1 MHEAPPPTPASPP
14 ASSAVPAEPL
24 SHGLKQR
31 HLTML
36 GLGGVI
42 GAGLFVGSGAG
53 IAVAGPAIVVS
64 YLIAGALAMLVMRML
79 GEMSAA
85 MPASGSFSV
94 HAERALGR
102 WAGFSVGWLYWFLLV
117 VVLAVE
123 ATAAAQIAH
132 GWVPGIEPWAWVLL
146 FMVVFTA
153 ANLTAVKNF
162 GEFEFWFAS
171 LKVGAIVVFLVLGV
185 LAVLG
190 LLPDTDPVGMA
201 NLTGQ
206 GGFLPNGWGGV
217 VSGVLTVV
225 FAFGGLEVV
234 TIAAAETDDPAR
246 AVGRAVRS
254 AVVRIL
260 FFYVGSMLVI
270 VTVLPWTAQQAGL
283 SPYVKVLDAIGV
295 PSAGQIM
302 NIVVFV
308 ALLSALNANL
318 YGSSRMVF
326 SLAERGEA
334 PRGLLKV
341 SGGGSREA
349 TGAGSRETTGAGSR
363 ETTGGGSRETTGGGS
378 RETTGGGSRVTT
390 GGVPRRAVL
399 ASVAFGFVSVLLNL
413 LWPDTVFLYM
423 LNSVGAVLLFVW
435 ALIAASQ
442 LRLRARLEQEAP
454 EALSLRMWCFPYL
467 TWVTLAGLAGVL
479 LLMLTDEAA
488 RPQVLWSAG
497 ATALVLL
504 VAVGR
509 QWRERR
515 GSAVADR

>member
-1 MHEAPPPTPASPP
+1 MHEAPPPTPAP
-14 ASSAVPAEPL
+14 APSSSAVPAEPL

-162 GEFEFWFAS
+162 GESEFWFAS
-171 LKVGAIVVFLVLGV
+171 LKVGAIVVFLVLGL

-190 LLPDTDPVGMA
+190 WLPDTDPVGMT

-318 YGSSRMVF
+318 YGSSRMIF

-341 SGGGSREA
+341 SGGGSRE
-349 TGAGSRETTGAGSR
+349 
-363 ETTGGGSRETTGGGS
+363 
-378 RETTGGGSRVTT
+378 TT

-467 TWVTLAGLAGVL
+467 TWVTLAGLFGVL

-515 GSAVADR
+515 GPAVADR

>member
-1 MHEAPPPTPASPP
+1 MHDAPPLTQQ
-14 ASSAVPAEPL
+14 EPL

-53 IAVAGPAIVVS
+53 IAVAGPGIVVS

-85 MPASGSFSV
+85 IPASGAFSV

-132 GWVPGIEPWAWVLL
+132 GWVPGMDQWAWVLT
-146 FMVVFTA
+146 FMVVFTVT
-153 ANLTAVKNF
+153 NLTAVKNF
-162 GEFEFWFAS
+162 GEFEFWFAA
-171 LKVGAIVVFLVLGV
+171 LKVAAIVIFLVLGV

-190 LLPDTDPVGMA
+190 LLPDTDPVGLT

-318 YGSSRMVF
+318 YGASRMVF
-326 SLAERGEA
+326 SLAERGEG

-341 SGGGSREA
+341 SGSVGG
-349 TGAGSRETTGAGSR
+349 
-363 ETTGGGSRETTGGGS
+363 
-378 RETTGGGSRVTT
+378 

-413 LWPDTVFLYM
+413 KWPDSVFLYL

-435 ALIAASQ
+435 GLIAASQ
-442 LRLRARLEQEAP
+442 LRLRRRLEREAP
-454 EALSLRMWCFPYL
+454 EALTLRMWCFPWL
-467 TWVTLAGLAGVL
+467 TWVTLAALVAVL
-479 LLMLTDEAA
+479 VLMLTDDVA

-497 ATALVLL
+497 ATGLVLL
-504 VAVGR
+504 VAGA
-509 QWRERR
+509 RELRDRR
-515 GSAVADR
+515 RA

>member
-1 MHEAPPPTPASPP
+1 MHDAPPTHSPIR
-14 ASSAVPAEPL
+14 SEPL
-24 SHGLKQR
+24 AHGLKQR

-53 IAVAGPAIVVS
+53 IAVAGPAVVVS

-102 WAGFSVGWLYWFLLV
+102 WAGFSVGWLYWFMLV

-132 GWVPGIEPWAWVLL
+132 AWVPAMDQWLWVLL
-146 FMVVFTA
+146 FMVVFTV

-162 GEFEFWFAS
+162 GEFEFWFAA
-171 LKVGAIVVFLVLGV
+171 LKVTAIVAFLVLGL

-190 LLPDTDPVGMA
+190 VLPDTDPVGLT

-206 GGFLPNGWGGV
+206 GGFLPNGWDGV

-283 SPYVKVLDAIGV
+283 SPYVKVLDSIGV

-318 YGSSRMVF
+318 YGASRMVF

-341 SGGGSREA
+341 SGGRNS
-349 TGAGSRETTGAGSR
+349 
-363 ETTGGGSRETTGGGS
+363 
-378 RETTGGGSRVTT
+378 
-390 GGVPRRAVL
+390 GVPRRAVL

-413 LWPDTVFLYM
+413 EWPDTVFLYM

-435 ALIAASQ
+435 GLIAASQ
-442 LRLRARLEQEAP
+442 LRLRRRLEREAP
-454 EALSLRMWCFPYL
+454 DALTLRMWCFPWL
-467 TWVTLAGLAGVL
+467 TWVTLAGLVGVL
-479 LLMLTDEAA
+479 LLMLTDDAA

-504 VAVGR
+504 VAGV
-509 QWRERR
+509 RELR
-515 GSAVADR
+515 AKP

>member
-1 MHEAPPPTPASPP
+1 MHDQLPSGP
-14 ASSAVPAEPL
+14 EPL
-24 SHGLKQR
+24 GGGLKQR

-53 IAVAGPAIVVS
+53 IAVAGPGIVVS
-64 YLIAGALAMLVMRML
+64 YLIAGTLAMCVMRML

-123 ATAAAQIAH
+123 ATGAAQIAN
-132 GWVPGIEPWAWVLL
+132 GWAPGVPQWAWVLV
-146 FMVVFTA
+146 FMLVFTG
-153 ANLTAVKNF
+153 ANLAAVKNF
-162 GEFEFWFAS
+162 GEFEFWFAA
-171 LKVGAIVVFLVLGV
+171 LKVFAIVAFLILGT
-185 LAVLG
+185 LAVFG
-190 LLPDTDPVGMA
+190 LLPAASDSFGDPVGFT

-206 GGFLPNGWGGV
+206 GGFLPHGWQGV
-217 VSGVLTVV
+217 ISGVLAVV

-234 TIAAAETDDPAR
+234 TIAAAESDDPVR
-246 AVGRAVRS
+246 AVSRAVRS
-254 AVVRIL
+254 AVFRIL

-270 VTVLPWTAQQAGL
+270 VTVLPWTAQKAGI
-283 SPYVKVLDAIGV
+283 SPYVTVLDAIGV

-326 SLAERGEA
+326 SLAERGEG
-334 PRGLLKV
+334 PRALLKV
-341 SGGGSREA
+341 SR
-349 TGAGSRETTGAGSR
+349 
-363 ETTGGGSRETTGGGS
+363 
-378 RETTGGGSRVTT
+378 
-390 GGVPRRAVL
+390 GGVPRRAVF

-413 LWPDTVFLYM
+413 EWPESVFLYM

-442 LRLRARLEQEAP
+442 LRLRRLVEREAP
-454 EALSLRMWCFPYL
+454 ERLVLRMWGFPWL
-467 TWVTLAGLAGVL
+467 TWVTLAAMAAVIG
-479 LLMLTDEAA
+479 LMLTDDTA
-488 RPQVLWSAG
+488 RPQLLWSTG
-497 ATALVLL
+497 ATALV
-504 VAVGR
+504 VAVAGV
-509 QWRERR
+509 RELRARR
-515 GSAVADR
+515 A

>member
-1 MHEAPPPTPASPP
+1 MHDDAPP
-14 ASSAVPAEPL
+14 EPL
-24 SHGLKQR
+24 AGGLKQR

-53 IAVAGPAIVVS
+53 IQVAGPGIVLS
-64 YLIAGALAMLVMRML
+64 YLIAGAIAMCVMRML

-102 WAGFSVGWLYWFLLV
+102 WAGFSAGWLYWFLLV

-123 ATAAAQIAH
+123 ATGAAQIAN
-132 GWVPGIEPWAWVLL
+132 GWVPGVPQWAWVLL
-146 FMVVFTA
+146 FMLVFTA

-162 GEFEFWFAS
+162 GEFEFWFAT
-171 LKVGAIVVFLVLGV
+171 LKVVAIVAFLVLGT
-185 LAVLG
+185 LAIFG
-190 LLPDTDPVGMA
+190 LLPDTDPVGLTH
-201 NLTGQ
+201 LTGD
-206 GGFLPNGWGGV
+206 GGFLPNGWQGV
-217 VSGVLTVV
+217 VSGVLAVV

-234 TIAAAETDDPAR
+234 TIAAAESEDPVRSVA
-246 AVGRAVRS
+246 RAVRS
-254 AVVRIL
+254 AVFRIL

-270 VTVLPWTAQQAGL
+270 VTVLPWTDQKAGI
-283 SPYVKVLDAIGV
+283 SPYVTVLDSIGI

-326 SLAERGEA
+326 SLAERAEA
-334 PRGLLKV
+334 PRALLRV
-341 SGGGSREA
+341 SG
-349 TGAGSRETTGAGSR
+349 
-363 ETTGGGSRETTGGGS
+363 
-378 RETTGGGSRVTT
+378 

-413 LWPDTVFLYM
+413 EWPDTVFLYM

-435 ALIAASQ
+435 ALIALSQ
-442 LRLRARLEQEAP
+442 LRLRRRIEREAP
-454 EALSLRMWCFPYL
+454 ERLVLRMWAFPWL
-467 TWVTLAGLAGVL
+467 TWAALAAMAAVFV
-479 LLMLTDEAA
+479 LMLTDDTA
-488 RPQVLWSAG
+488 RPQLLWSTG
-497 ATALVLL
+497 ATLVVLG
-504 VAVGR
+504 VAGV
-509 QWRERR
+509 RELRARR
-515 GSAVADR
+515 A

>member
-1 MHEAPPPTPASPP
+1 MRDAPPPA
-14 ASSAVPAEPL
+14 PAEPL

-53 IAVAGPAIVVS
+53 IAVAGPAIIVS

-123 ATAAAQIAH
+123 ATAAARIAN
-132 GWVPGIEPWAWVLL
+132 GWVPAVEPWAWVLL
-146 FMVVFTA
+146 FMVVFTT

-162 GEFEFWFAS
+162 GEFEFWFAA
-171 LKVGAIVVFLVLGV
+171 LKVCAIVAFLVLGT
-185 LAVLG
+185 LAVFG
-190 LLPDTDPVGMA
+190 VLPDTGPVGLT
-201 NLTGQ
+201 NLTGR
-206 GGFLPNGWGGV
+206 GGFLPNGWSGV

-225 FAFGGLEVV
+225 FAFGGLEVL

-283 SPYVKVLDAIGV
+283 SPYVKVLDSIGV

-302 NIVVFV
+302 SVVIFV

-318 YGSSRMVF
+318 YGSSRMIF

-341 SGGGSREA
+341 SG
-349 TGAGSRETTGAGSR
+349 
-363 ETTGGGSRETTGGGS
+363 
-378 RETTGGGSRVTT
+378 VTRNG

-413 LWPDTVFLYM
+413 EWPETVFLYL

-435 ALIAASQ
+435 ALIALSQ
-442 LRLRARLEQEAP
+442 LRLRPRIDREAAARGP
-454 EALSLRMWCFPYL
+454 ERGPVLRMWCFPYL
-467 TWVTLAGLAGVL
+467 TWVTLAALAAVL
-479 LLMLTDEAA
+479 VLMLADGSA
-488 RPQVLWSAG
+488 RGQVLWSAG

-504 VAVGR
+504 VAWV
-509 QWRERR
+509 REFAGRR
-515 GSAVADR
+515 GASAGR

>member
-1 MHEAPPPTPASPP
+1 MHDHLPSEP
-14 ASSAVPAEPL
+14 EPL
-24 SHGLKQR
+24 GGGLKQR

-53 IAVAGPAIVVS
+53 IAVAGPGIVVS
-64 YLIAGALAMLVMRML
+64 YLIAGTLAMCVMRML

-123 ATAAAQIAH
+123 ATGAAQIAN
-132 GWVPGIEPWAWVLL
+132 GWAPGVPQWAWVLV
-146 FMVVFTA
+146 FMLVFTG
-153 ANLTAVKNF
+153 ANLAAVKNF
-162 GEFEFWFAS
+162 GEFEFWFAA
-171 LKVGAIVVFLVLGV
+171 LKVFAIVAFLILGT
-185 LAVLG
+185 LAVFG
-190 LLPDTDPVGMA
+190 LLPAASDSFGDPVGFT

-206 GGFLPNGWGGV
+206 GGFLPHGWQGV
-217 VSGVLTVV
+217 ISGVLAVV

-234 TIAAAETDDPAR
+234 TIAAAESDDPVR
-246 AVGRAVRS
+246 AVSRAVRS
-254 AVVRIL
+254 AVFRIL
-260 FFYVGSMLVI
+260 FFYIGSMLVI
-270 VTVLPWTAQQAGL
+270 VTVLPWTAQKAGI
-283 SPYVKVLDAIGV
+283 SPYVTVLDSIGV

-334 PRGLLKV
+334 PRALLKV
-341 SGGGSREA
+341 SG
-349 TGAGSRETTGAGSR
+349 
-363 ETTGGGSRETTGGGS
+363 
-378 RETTGGGSRVTT
+378 

-413 LWPDTVFLYM
+413 EWPESVFLYM

-442 LRLRARLEQEAP
+442 TRLRRLVEREAP
-454 EALSLRMWCFPYL
+454 ERLVLRMWGFPWL
-467 TWVTLAGLAGVL
+467 TWVTLAAMAAVIG
-479 LLMLTDEAA
+479 LMLTDDAA
-488 RPQVLWSAG
+488 RPQLLWSTG
-497 ATALVLL
+497 ATVLV
-504 VAVGR
+504 VAVAGV
-509 QWRERR
+509 RELRARR
-515 GSAVADR
+515 A

>member
-1 MHEAPPPTPASPP
+1 MHEAPPTPVAPP
-14 ASSAVPAEPL
+14 APPAPPAEPL
-24 SHGLKQR
+24 AHGLKQR

-79 GEMSAA
+79 GEMSSA

-132 GWVPGIEPWAWVLL
+132 GWVPGVEPWAWVLL

-171 LKVGAIVVFLVLGV
+171 LKVGAIVVFLVLGL
-185 LAVLG
+185 LAVVG
-190 LLPDTDPVGMA
+190 WLPDTDPVGMT

-206 GGFLPNGWGGV
+206 GGFLPNGWSGV

-318 YGSSRMVF
+318 YGSSRMIF

-341 SGGGSREA
+341 SSP
-349 TGAGSRETTGAGSR
+349 GAGAG
-363 ETTGGGSRETTGGGS
+363 
-378 RETTGGGSRVTT
+378 

-413 LWPDTVFLYM
+413 LWPDTVFLYL

-442 LRLRARLEQEAP
+442 LRLRARLEREAP
-454 EALSLRMWCFPYL
+454 EALTLRMWWFPYL
-467 TWVTLAGLAGVL
+467 TWVTLAGLLGVL

-509 QWRERR
+509 QRRERR
-515 GSAVADR
+515 TGPSGSTDATLR

>member
-1 MHEAPPPTPASPP
+1 MHDAPPTHPP
-14 ASSAVPAEPL
+14 VPSEPL
-24 SHGLKQR
+24 AQGLKQR

-53 IAVAGPAIVVS
+53 IAVAGPAVVVS

-132 GWVPGIEPWAWVLL
+132 GWVPAVDQWLWVLL
-146 FMVVFTA
+146 FMVVFTV

-162 GEFEFWFAS
+162 GEFEFWFAA
-171 LKVGAIVVFLVLGV
+171 LKVGAIVVFLVLGL

-190 LLPDTDPVGMA
+190 VLPDTRPVGLT

-206 GGFLPNGWGGV
+206 GGFLPNGWDGV

-283 SPYVKVLDAIGV
+283 SPYVKVLDSIGV

-318 YGSSRMVF
+318 YGSSRMIF

-341 SGGGSREA
+341 SGGQG
-349 TGAGSRETTGAGSR
+349 
-363 ETTGGGSRETTGGGS
+363 
-378 RETTGGGSRVTT
+378 

-413 LWPDTVFLYM
+413 KWPDSVFLYM

-435 ALIAASQ
+435 GLIAASQ
-442 LRLRARLEQEAP
+442 LRLRRRLEREAP
-454 EALSLRMWCFPYL
+454 GALTLRMWCFPYL
-467 TWVTLAGLAGVL
+467 TWVTLAGLLAVL
-479 LLMLTDEAA
+479 LLMLTDDAA

-497 ATALVLL
+497 ATGLVLL
-504 VAVGR
+504 VAVV
-509 QWRERR
+509 RELR
-515 GSAVADR
+515 SKP

>member
-1 MHEAPPPTPASPP
+1 MHHAPPAKPSPAPSPP
-14 ASSAVPAEPL
+14 AGEPL
-24 SHGLKQR
+24 AGGLRQR

-102 WAGFSVGWLYWFLLV
+102 WAGFSAGWLYWFLLV

-132 GWVPGIEPWAWVLL
+132 GWVPGVEPWAWVLL

-162 GEFEFWFAS
+162 GEFEFWFAA
-171 LKVGAIVVFLVLGV
+171 LKVGAIVVFLALGL
-185 LAVLG
+185 LAVFG
-190 LLPDTDPVGMA
+190 LLPDTDPVGLTR
-201 NLTGQ
+201 LTGE

-283 SPYVKVLDAIGV
+283 SPFVTVLDAVGV

-341 SGGGSREA
+341 SGR
-349 TGAGSRETTGAGSR
+349 
-363 ETTGGGSRETTGGGS
+363 GGGR
-378 RETTGGGSRVTT
+378 
-390 GGVPRRAVL
+390 GGVPVRAVL

-442 LRLRARLEQEAP
+442 LRLRARLEREAP
-454 EALSLRMWCFPYL
+454 DALALRMWCFPYL
-467 TWVTLAGLAGVL
+467 TWLTLAGLLGVL
-479 LLMLTDEAA
+479 VLMLTDDAA

-497 ATALVLL
+497 ATAGVVL
-504 VAVGR
+504 VAVVR
-509 QWRERR
+509 DRR
-515 GSAVADR
+515 GRGRRGPGALTDR

>member
-1 MHEAPPPTPASPP
+1 MHDAPPTHSPVR
-14 ASSAVPAEPL
+14 SEPL
-24 SHGLKQR
+24 AHGLKQR

-53 IAVAGPAIVVS
+53 IAVAGPAVVVS
-64 YLIAGALAMLVMRML
+64 YLIAGALATLVMRML

-102 WAGFSVGWLYWFLLV
+102 WAGFGVGWLYWFMLV

-132 GWVPGIEPWAWVLL
+132 AWVPAVAPWLWVLL
-146 FMVVFTA
+146 FMLVFTA

-162 GEFEFWFAS
+162 GEFEFWFAT
-171 LKVGAIVVFLVLGV
+171 LKVAAIVAFLVLGV

-190 LLPDTDPVGMA
+190 LLPDTDPVGLT
-201 NLTGQ
+201 NLTGR
-206 GGFLPNGWGGV
+206 GGFLPNGWSGV

-254 AVVRIL
+254 AVVRVL

-270 VTVLPWTAQQAGL
+270 VTVLPWTAQRAGL
-283 SPYVKVLDAIGV
+283 SPYVKVLDSVGV
-295 PSAGQIM
+295 PSAGQVM

-318 YGSSRMVF
+318 YGASRMVF

-341 SGGGSREA
+341 SGGRGDGS
-349 TGAGSRETTGAGSR
+349 
-363 ETTGGGSRETTGGGS
+363 
-378 RETTGGGSRVTT
+378 
-390 GGVPRRAVL
+390 GVPRRAVL

-413 LWPDTVFLYM
+413 RWPDTVFLYM

-435 ALIAASQ
+435 GLIAASQ
-442 LRLRARLEQEAP
+442 LRLRRRLEREAP
-454 EALSLRMWCFPYL
+454 GGLALRMWCFPYL
-467 TWVTLAGLAGVL
+467 TWVTLAGLLAVL
-479 LLMLTDEAA
+479 LLMLTDDAA

-497 ATALVLL
+497 ATGAVLL
-504 VAVGR
+504 VAAV
-509 QWRERR
+509 RESRARR
-515 GSAVADR
+515 

>member
-1 MHEAPPPTPASPP
+1 MHDAPPTHSP
-14 ASSAVPAEPL
+14 VPSEPL
-24 SHGLKQR
+24 AHGLKQR

-53 IAVAGPAIVVS
+53 IAVAGPAVVVS
-64 YLIAGALAMLVMRML
+64 YLIAGTLAMLVMRML

-85 MPASGSFSV
+85 IPASGSFSV

-102 WAGFSVGWLYWFLLV
+102 WAGFSVGWLYWFMLV

-132 GWVPGIEPWAWVLL
+132 SWLPAVDQWLWVLL
-146 FMVVFTA
+146 FMVVFTV

-162 GEFEFWFAS
+162 GEFEFWFAA
-171 LKVGAIVVFLVLGV
+171 LKVAAIVVFLALGL

-190 LLPDTDPVGMA
+190 VLPDTDPVGLT

-206 GGFLPNGWGGV
+206 GGFLPNGWDGV

-283 SPYVKVLDAIGV
+283 SPYVKVLDSIGV

-318 YGSSRMVF
+318 YGSSRMIF

-341 SGGGSREA
+341 SGGQ
-349 TGAGSRETTGAGSR
+349 
-363 ETTGGGSRETTGGGS
+363 GGGS
-378 RETTGGGSRVTT
+378 
-390 GGVPRRAVL
+390 GVPRRAVL

-413 LWPDTVFLYM
+413 QWPDTVFLYM

-435 ALIAASQ
+435 GLIAASQ
-442 LRLRARLEQEAP
+442 LRLRRRLEREAP
-454 EALSLRMWCFPYL
+454 GALALRMWCFPYL
-467 TWVTLAGLAGVL
+467 TWVTLAGLLAVL
-479 LLMLTDEAA
+479 LLMLTDDVA

-497 ATALVLL
+497 ATGLVLL
-504 VAVGR
+504 VAAV
-509 QWRERR
+509 RELRAR
-515 GSAVADR
+515 P

>member
-1 MHEAPPPTPASPP
+1 MHEAPPPTSTPAPDPS
-14 ASSAVPAEPL
+14 SSAVPAEPP

-171 LKVGAIVVFLVLGV
+171 LKVGAIVVFLVLGL

-190 LLPDTDPVGMA
+190 WLPDTDPVGTA

-318 YGSSRMVF
+318 YGSSRMIF

-341 SGGGSREA
+341 SGGGSRE
-349 TGAGSRETTGAGSR
+349 
-363 ETTGGGSRETTGGGS
+363 TTGGGSRETTGGGS
-378 RETTGGGSRVTT
+378 RETT

-467 TWVTLAGLAGVL
+467 TWVTLAGLFGVL
-479 LLMLTDEAA
+479 VLMLTDEAA

-515 GSAVADR
+515 GPA

>member
-1 MHEAPPPTPASPP
+1 MHDQLPSEP
-14 ASSAVPAEPL
+14 EPL
-24 SHGLKQR
+24 GGGLKQR

-53 IAVAGPAIVVS
+53 IAVAGPGIVVS
-64 YLIAGALAMLVMRML
+64 YLIAGALAMCVMRML

-123 ATAAAQIAH
+123 ATGAAQIAN
-132 GWVPGIEPWAWVLL
+132 GWAPGVPQWAWVLV
-146 FMVVFTA
+146 FMLVFTG
-153 ANLTAVKNF
+153 ANLAAVKNF
-162 GEFEFWFAS
+162 GEFEFWFAA
-171 LKVGAIVVFLVLGV
+171 LKVFAIVAFLILGT
-185 LAVLG
+185 LAVFG
-190 LLPDTDPVGMA
+190 LLPDTDPVGFT

-206 GGFLPNGWGGV
+206 DGGFLPHGWQGV
-217 VSGVLTVV
+217 ISGVLAVV

-234 TIAAAETDDPAR
+234 TIAAAESDDPVR
-246 AVGRAVRS
+246 AVSRAVRS
-254 AVVRIL
+254 AVFRIL

-270 VTVLPWTAQQAGL
+270 VTVLPWTAQKAGI
-283 SPYVKVLDAIGV
+283 SPYVTVLDAIGV
-295 PSAGQIM
+295 PGAGQIM

-334 PRGLLKV
+334 PRALLKV
-341 SGGGSREA
+341 SG
-349 TGAGSRETTGAGSR
+349 
-363 ETTGGGSRETTGGGS
+363 
-378 RETTGGGSRVTT
+378 

-413 LWPDTVFLYM
+413 KWPDSVFLYM

-442 LRLRARLEQEAP
+442 LRLRRLVEREAP
-454 EALSLRMWCFPYL
+454 ERLVLRMWGFPWL
-467 TWVTLAGLAGVL
+467 TWVTLAAMAAVIG
-479 LLMLTDEAA
+479 LMLTDETA
-488 RPQVLWSAG
+488 RPQLLWSTG
-497 ATALVLL
+497 ATALV
-504 VAVGR
+504 VAVAGV
-509 QWRERR
+509 RELRARR
-515 GSAVADR
+515 S

>member
-1 MHEAPPPTPASPP
+1 MHEAPPPTSTPGPP
-14 ASSAVPAEPL
+14 PDPSSSAVPAEPL

-190 LLPDTDPVGMA
+190 WLPDTDPVGMT

-318 YGSSRMVF
+318 YGSSRMIF

-341 SGGGSREA
+341 SGGGARE
-349 TGAGSRETTGAGSR
+349 
-363 ETTGGGSRETTGGGS
+363 
-378 RETTGGGSRVTT
+378 TT

-435 ALIAASQ
+435 ALIATSQ

-467 TWVTLAGLAGVL
+467 TWVTLAGLSGVL

-515 GSAVADR
+515 GPAVADR

>member
-1 MHEAPPPTPASPP
+1 MHDAPPP
-14 ASSAVPAEPL
+14 VGKEPL
-24 SHGLKQR
+24 STGLKQR

-53 IAVAGPAIVVS
+53 ISVAGPGIVLS
-64 YLIAGALAMLVMRML
+64 YLIAGALAMLIMRML

-85 MPASGSFSV
+85 MPASGAFSV

-123 ATAAAQIAH
+123 ATGAAQIAH
-132 GWVPGIEPWAWVLL
+132 GWVPAVPQWGWVLV
-146 FMVVFTA
+146 FMLVFTA
-153 ANLTAVKNF
+153 ANLASVKNF
-162 GEFEFWFAS
+162 GEFEFWFAA
-171 LKVGAIVVFLVLGV
+171 LKVTAIVLFLALSL
-185 LAVLG
+185 LAVFG
-190 LLPDTDPVGMA
+190 VLPDTHPVGLA

-206 GGFLPNGWGGV
+206 GGFLPHGWGGV
-217 VSGVLTVV
+217 VSGVLAVV

-234 TIAAAETDDPAR
+234 TIAAAESDDPAR

-254 AVVRIL
+254 AVWRIL

-270 VTVLPWTAQQAGL
+270 VTVLPWSSMRPGT
-283 SPYVKVLDAIGV
+283 SPYVMVLDHIGV
-295 PSAGQIM
+295 PGAGQIM

-318 YGSSRMVF
+318 YGASRMVF

-341 SGGGSREA
+341 SGRGSPRSGEA
-349 TGAGSRETTGAGSR
+349 ESG
-363 ETTGGGSRETTGGGS
+363 
-378 RETTGGGSRVTT
+378 

-413 LWPDTVFLYM
+413 RWPDSVFLYM
-423 LNSVGAVLLFVW
+423 LNAVGAVLLFVW
-435 ALIAASQ
+435 GLIAVSQ
-442 LRLRARLEQEAP
+442 LRLRPRIEREAP
-454 EALSLRMWCFPYL
+454 EKLALRMWAFPYL
-467 TWVTLAGLAGVL
+467 TWLAMAGMAAVIV
-479 LLMLTDEAA
+479 LMLTDDAA
-488 RPQVLWSAG
+488 RPQLLWSAG
-497 ATALVLL
+497 ATAAVLV
-504 VAVGR
+504 VAGI
-509 QWRERR
+509 RELRDRR
-515 GSAVADR
+515 VRD

>member
-1 MHEAPPPTPASPP
+1 MHEAPPTAS
-14 ASSAVPAEPL
+14 ASAAVPAEPL
-24 SHGLKQR
+24 AHGLKQR

-53 IAVAGPAIVVS
+53 IAVAGPAIVLS

-132 GWVPGIEPWAWVLL
+132 GWVPGVEPWAWVLL

-171 LKVGAIVVFLVLGV
+171 LKVGAILVFLVLGL
-185 LAVLG
+185 LAVFG
-190 LLPDTDPVGMA
+190 LLPDTDPVGTA

-206 GGFLPNGWGGV
+206 GGFLPNGWSGV
-217 VSGVLTVV
+217 VAGVLTVV

-270 VTVLPWTAQQAGL
+270 VAVLPWTAQRAGL

-318 YGSSRMVF
+318 YGSSRMIF

-341 SGGGSREA
+341 SGAADGSRDR
-349 TGAGSRETTGAGSR
+349 TGRSRGE
-363 ETTGGGSRETTGGGS
+363 
-378 RETTGGGSRVTT
+378 
-390 GGVPRRAVL
+390 VPRRAVL

-435 ALIAASQ
+435 ALIALSQ
-442 LRLRARLEQEAP
+442 LRLRERLEREAP
-454 EALSLRMWCFPYL
+454 GALSLRMWCFPWL
-467 TWVTLAGLAGVL
+467 TWLTLAGLLGVL

-497 ATALVLL
+497 ATVLVLL
-504 VAVGR
+504 VAVVR
-509 QWRERR
+509 QRRERR
-515 GSAVADR
+515 ARGKTPATGR

>member
-1 MHEAPPPTPASPP
+1 MHDD
-14 ASSAVPAEPL
+14 PAEPL
-24 SHGLKQR
+24 AHGLKRR

-53 IAVAGPAIVVS
+53 IAVAGPGIVIS

-132 GWVPGIEPWAWVLL
+132 GWVPDVAQWTWVLI
-146 FMVVFTA
+146 FMVVFTG
-153 ANLTAVKNF
+153 ANLAAVKNF
-162 GEFEFWFAS
+162 GEFEFWFAA
-171 LKVGAIVVFLVLGV
+171 LKVGAIVLFLGLGV
-185 LAVLG
+185 LAVFG
-190 LLPDTDPVGMA
+190 VLPDTSPVGFT

-206 GGFLPNGWGGV
+206 GGFLPHGWEGV

-246 AVGRAVRS
+246 NVARAVRA
-254 AVVRIL
+254 AVWRIL

-270 VTVLPWTAQQAGL
+270 VTVLPWTAQKAGF
-283 SPYVKVLDAIGV
+283 SPYVAVLDAIGI

-318 YGSSRMVF
+318 YGSSRMIF

-334 PRGLLKV
+334 PKGLLKV
-341 SGGGSREA
+341 SGGEG
-349 TGAGSRETTGAGSR
+349 
-363 ETTGGGSRETTGGGS
+363 
-378 RETTGGGSRVTT
+378 

-413 LWPDTVFLYM
+413 KWPDSVFLYM
-423 LNSVGAVLLFVW
+423 LNAVGAVLLFVW
-435 ALIAASQ
+435 GLIVASQ
-442 LRLRARLEQEAP
+442 LRLRRRIERESP
-454 EALSLRMWCFPYL
+454 ELLVLKMWGFPWLS
-467 TWVTLAGLAGVL
+467 WVTLAGLVGVL
-479 LLMLTDEAA
+479 LLMLTDDAA
-488 RPQVLWSAG
+488 RPQLLWSAAATG
-497 ATALVLL
+497 AVLL
-504 VAVGR
+504 VAVV
-509 QWRERR
+509 REWCSKR
-515 GSAVADR
+515 A

>member
-1 MHEAPPPTPASPP
+1 MHDAPPPTQQ
-14 ASSAVPAEPL
+14 EPL

-53 IAVAGPAIVVS
+53 IAVAGPGIVVS

-85 MPASGSFSV
+85 IPASGAFSV

-132 GWVPGIEPWAWVLL
+132 GWAPGVDQWAWVLA
-146 FMVVFTA
+146 FMVVFTVT
-153 ANLTAVKNF
+153 NLTAVKNF
-162 GEFEFWFAS
+162 GEFEFWFAA
-171 LKVGAIVVFLVLGV
+171 LKVAAIVSFLVLGL
-185 LAVLG
+185 LAAFG
-190 LLPDTDPVGMA
+190 LLPDTDPVGLTD
-201 NLTGQ
+201 LTGQ

-270 VTVLPWTAQQAGL
+270 VTVLPWTAQRAGL

-318 YGSSRMVF
+318 YGASRMVF
-326 SLAERGEA
+326 SLAERGEG

-341 SGGGSREA
+341 SGS
-349 TGAGSRETTGAGSR
+349 
-363 ETTGGGSRETTGGGS
+363 GGG
-378 RETTGGGSRVTT
+378 

-413 LWPDTVFLYM
+413 KWPDSVFLYL

-442 LRLRARLEQEAP
+442 LRLRRRLEREAP
-454 EALSLRMWCFPYL
+454 EALTLRMWCFPWL
-467 TWVTLAGLAGVL
+467 TWVTLAALVAVL
-479 LLMLTDEAA
+479 VLMLTDDVA

-497 ATALVLL
+497 ATGLVLL
-504 VAVGR
+504 VAGA
-509 QWRERR
+509 RELRDRR
-515 GSAVADR
+515 RA

>member
-1 MHEAPPPTPASPP
+1 MHDALT
-14 ASSAVPAEPL
+14 AEPL

-42 GAGLFVGSGAG
+42 GAGLFLGSGAG
-53 IAVAGPAIVVS
+53 IAVAGPGIVVS
-64 YLIAGALAMLVMRML
+64 YLIAGVLAMLVMRML

-94 HAERALGR
+94 HAERAMGR

-123 ATAAAQIAH
+123 ATGAAGIAS
-132 GWVPGIEPWAWVLL
+132 GWVPGVPQWAWVLI

-153 ANLTAVKNF
+153 TNLAAVKNF
-162 GEFEFWFAS
+162 GEFEFWFAG
-171 LKVGAIVVFLVLGV
+171 LKVGAIVLFLG
-185 LAVLG
+185 LG
-190 LLPDTDPVGMA
+190 LLAIFGVLPDTEPIGMT

-217 VSGVLTVV
+217 VSGVLAVV

-234 TIAAAETDDPAR
+234 TIAAAESDNPAR
-246 AVGRAVRS
+246 AVSRAVRS
-254 AVVRIL
+254 AVWRIL

-270 VTVLPWTAQQAGL
+270 VTLLPWTAMNPGQ
-283 SPYVKVLDAIGV
+283 SPYVAVLDSIGV

-334 PRGLLKV
+334 PKGLLKI
-341 SGGGSREA
+341 SG
-349 TGAGSRETTGAGSR
+349 
-363 ETTGGGSRETTGGGS
+363 
-378 RETTGGGSRVTT
+378 

-413 LWPDTVFLYM
+413 KWPDSVFEYM
-423 LNSVGAVLLFVW
+423 LNAVGAVLLFVW
-435 ALIAASQ
+435 VLIAVSQ
-442 LRLRARLEQEAP
+442 LRLRRRIEREAP
-454 EALSLRMWCFPYL
+454 ETLTLRMWGFPWL
-467 TWVTLAGLAGVL
+467 TWAVLAAMAAVL
-479 LLMLTDEAA
+479 VLMLTDDVA

-497 ATALVLL
+497 AAAVVLL
-504 VAVGR
+504 VAWV
-509 QWRERR
+509 RELLARR
-515 GSAVADR
+515 G

>member
-1 MHEAPPPTPASPP
+1 MHDAPPPTQQ
-14 ASSAVPAEPL
+14 EPL

-53 IAVAGPAIVVS
+53 IAVAGPGIVVS

-85 MPASGSFSV
+85 IPASGAFSV

-132 GWVPGIEPWAWVLL
+132 GWVPGVDQWVWVLA
-146 FMVVFTA
+146 FMVVFTVT
-153 ANLTAVKNF
+153 NLTAVKNF
-162 GEFEFWFAS
+162 GEFEFWFAA
-171 LKVGAIVVFLVLGV
+171 LKVAAIVIFLVLGL
-185 LAVLG
+185 LAVFG
-190 LLPDTDPVGMA
+190 LLPDTDPVGLTH
-201 NLTGQ
+201 LTGQ

-217 VSGVLTVV
+217 VSGVLSVV

-270 VTVLPWTAQQAGL
+270 VMVLPWTAQQAGL

-318 YGSSRMVF
+318 YGASRMVF
-326 SLAERGEA
+326 SLAERGEG
-334 PRGLLKV
+334 PPGLLKV
-341 SGGGSREA
+341 SGSG
-349 TGAGSRETTGAGSR
+349 
-363 ETTGGGSRETTGGGS
+363 
-378 RETTGGGSRVTT
+378 

-413 LWPDTVFLYM
+413 KWPDSVFLYL

-435 ALIAASQ
+435 GLIAASQ
-442 LRLRARLEQEAP
+442 LRLRRRLEREAP
-454 EALSLRMWCFPYL
+454 EALALRMWCFPWL
-467 TWVTLAGLAGVL
+467 TWVTLAALVAVL
-479 LLMLTDEAA
+479 VLMLTDDVA

-497 ATALVLL
+497 ATGLVLL
-504 VAVGR
+504 VAGA
-509 QWRERR
+509 RELRDRR
-515 GSAVADR
+515 RA

>member
-1 MHEAPPPTPASPP
+1 MHEAPPPIPASPP
-14 ASSAVPAEPL
+14 PSSAVPAEPL
-24 SHGLKQR
+24 SPGLKQR

-132 GWVPGIEPWAWVLL
+132 GWVPGVEPWAWVLL

-171 LKVGAIVVFLVLGV
+171 LKVGAIVVFLVLGL

-190 LLPDTDPVGMA
+190 WLPDTDPVGMT
-201 NLTGQ
+201 NLTGR
-206 GGFLPNGWGGV
+206 GGFLPNGWSGV

-270 VTVLPWTAQQAGL
+270 VTVLPWTAQRAGL

-318 YGSSRMVF
+318 YGSSRMIF

-341 SGGGSREA
+341 SGE
-349 TGAGSRETTGAGSR
+349 GSRETAGKGSR
-363 ETTGGGSRETTGGGS
+363 ETA
-378 RETTGGGSRVTT
+378 

-454 EALSLRMWCFPYL
+454 EALTLRMWCFPYL
-467 TWVTLAGLAGVL
+467 TWVTLAGLFGVL
-479 LLMLTDEAA
+479 VLMLTDEAA

-509 QWRERR
+509 QRREQR
-515 GSAVADR
+515 GNPTITDR

>member
-1 MHEAPPPTPASPP
+1 MHDTPTTTGQTRAGAGTGTS
-14 ASSAVPAEPL
+14 EPL
-24 SHGLKQR
+24 SAGLKQR

-53 IAVAGPAIVVS
+53 ISVAGPGIVLS
-64 YLIAGALAMLVMRML
+64 YLIAGTLAMLVMRML

-85 MPASGSFSV
+85 MPASGAFSV

-123 ATAAAQIAH
+123 ATGAAQIAG
-132 GWVPGIEPWAWVLL
+132 GWVPAVPQWGWVLI
-146 FMVVFTA
+146 FMIVFTV
-153 ANLTAVKNF
+153 ANLAAVKNF
-162 GEFEFWFAS
+162 GEFEFWFAA
-171 LKVGAIVVFLVLGV
+171 LKVSAIVLFLGLGV
-185 LAVLG
+185 LAICGV
-190 LLPDTDPVGMA
+190 LPDTQPVGLT

-206 GGFLPNGWGGV
+206 GGFLPNGWAGV
-217 VSGVLTVV
+217 ISGVLAVV

-234 TIAAAETDDPAR
+234 TIAAAESDDPAR

-254 AVVRIL
+254 AVWRIL

-270 VTVLPWTAQQAGL
+270 VTLLPWSSMRPGQ
-283 SPYVKVLDAIGV
+283 SPYVAVLDSLGV
-295 PSAGQIM
+295 PGAGQIM

-334 PRGLLKV
+334 PRALLKV
-341 SGGGSREA
+341 SG
-349 TGAGSRETTGAGSR
+349 
-363 ETTGGGSRETTGGGS
+363 
-378 RETTGGGSRVTT
+378 

-413 LWPDTVFLYM
+413 KWPDSVFLYM
-423 LNSVGAVLLFVW
+423 LNAVGAVLLFVW
-435 ALIAASQ
+435 GLIAVSQ
-442 LRLRARLEQEAP
+442 LRLRPRIEREAP
-454 EALSLRMWCFPYL
+454 GKLTLRMWAFPYL
-467 TWVTLAGLAGVL
+467 TWAALLAMGGVL
-479 LLMLTDEAA
+479 VLMLTDATA
-488 RPQVLWSAG
+488 RPQLLWSAG
-497 ATALVLL
+497 ATCAVLL
-504 VAVGR
+504 VAGVRELR
-509 QWRERR
+509 QRR
-515 GSAVADR
+515 ARR

>member
-1 MHEAPPPTPASPP
+1 MHEAPPPTNSPSPSAAPAPVP

-171 LKVGAIVVFLVLGV
+171 LKVGAIVVFLVLGL
-185 LAVLG
+185 LAVFG
-190 LLPDTDPVGMA
+190 WLPDTDPVGMT

-318 YGSSRMVF
+318 YGSSRMIF

-341 SGGGSREA
+341 SGGGSRE
-349 TGAGSRETTGAGSR
+349 
-363 ETTGGGSRETTGGGS
+363 TTGGGSRES
-378 RETTGGGSRVTT
+378 T

-467 TWVTLAGLAGVL
+467 TWVTLAGLFGVL

-515 GSAVADR
+515 GSAVAGR

>member
-1 MHEAPPPTPASPP
+1 MHETPPPTPPGPSTP
-14 ASSAVPAEPL
+14 AAGPSSAAPPPSAAQAEPL
-24 SHGLKQR
+24 AHGLKQR

-132 GWVPGIEPWAWVLL
+132 GWVPAVEPWAWVLL
-146 FMVVFTA
+146 FMVVFTV

-171 LKVGAIVVFLVLGV
+171 LKVGAIVVFLVLGG
-185 LAVLG
+185 LAVFG
-190 LLPDTDPVGMA
+190 LLPDTDPVGMT
-201 NLTGQ
+201 NLTGR
-206 GGFLPNGWGGV
+206 GGFLPNGWSGV

-341 SGGGSREA
+341 SGGGA
-349 TGAGSRETTGAGSR
+349 
-363 ETTGGGSRETTGGGS
+363 GGSSGQA
-378 RETTGGGSRVTT
+378 

-442 LRLRARLEQEAP
+442 LRLRARLEREAP

-467 TWVTLAGLAGVL
+467 TWLTLAGLLGVL
-479 LLMLTDEAA
+479 VLMLTDDAA

-504 VAVGR
+504 VA
-509 QWRERR
+509 
-515 GSAVADR
+515 

>member
-1 MHEAPPPTPASPP
+1 MHDAPPPTQQ
-14 ASSAVPAEPL
+14 EPL

-53 IAVAGPAIVVS
+53 IAVAGPGIVVS

-85 MPASGSFSV
+85 IPASGAFSV

-123 ATAAAQIAH
+123 ATAAARIAH
-132 GWVPGIEPWAWVLL
+132 GWVPGVDQWAWVLA
-146 FMVVFTA
+146 FMVVFTVT
-153 ANLTAVKNF
+153 NLTAVKNF
-162 GEFEFWFAS
+162 GEFEFWFAA
-171 LKVGAIVVFLVLGV
+171 LKVAAIVIFLVLGL
-185 LAVLG
+185 LAVFG
-190 LLPDTDPVGMA
+190 LLPDTDPVGLT

-225 FAFGGLEVV
+225 FTFGGLEVV
-234 TIAAAETDDPAR
+234 TIAAAETDNPAR

-318 YGSSRMVF
+318 YGASRMVF
-326 SLAERGEA
+326 SLAERGEG

-341 SGGGSREA
+341 SGSGVG
-349 TGAGSRETTGAGSR
+349 
-363 ETTGGGSRETTGGGS
+363 
-378 RETTGGGSRVTT
+378 

-413 LWPDTVFLYM
+413 KWPDSVFLYL

-435 ALIAASQ
+435 GLIAASQ
-442 LRLRARLEQEAP
+442 LRLRRRLEREAP
-454 EALSLRMWCFPYL
+454 ETLTLRMWCFPWL
-467 TWVTLAGLAGVL
+467 TWVTLAALVAVL
-479 LLMLTDEAA
+479 VLMLTDDVA

-497 ATALVLL
+497 ATGLVLL
-504 VAVGR
+504 VAGA
-509 QWRERR
+509 RELRDRR
-515 GSAVADR
+515 RA

>member
-1 MHEAPPPTPASPP
+1 MHDAPTTSGKTPPVERAGER
-14 ASSAVPAEPL
+14 EPL
-24 SHGLKQR
+24 SAGLKQR

-53 IAVAGPAIVVS
+53 IAVAGPGIVLS

-85 MPASGSFSV
+85 MPASGAFSV

-123 ATAAAQIAH
+123 ATGAAQIAN
-132 GWVPGIEPWAWVLL
+132 GWVPAVPQWGWVLI
-146 FMVVFTA
+146 FMVVFTL
-153 ANLTAVKNF
+153 ANLAAVKNF
-162 GEFEFWFAS
+162 GEFEFWFAT
-171 LKVGAIVVFLVLGV
+171 LKVTAIVLFLGLGV

-190 LLPDTDPVGMA
+190 VLPDTDPVGLA

-206 GGFLPNGWGGV
+206 GGFLPNGWSGV
-217 VSGVLTVV
+217 ISGVLAVV

-234 TIAAAETDDPAR
+234 TIAAAESDDPAR

-254 AVVRIL
+254 AVWRIL

-270 VTVLPWTAQQAGL
+270 VTLLPWSSMEPGK
-283 SPYVKVLDAIGV
+283 SPYVAVLDSIGV
-295 PSAGQIM
+295 PGAGQIM

-334 PRGLLKV
+334 PRSLLKV
-341 SGGGSREA
+341 SG
-349 TGAGSRETTGAGSR
+349 
-363 ETTGGGSRETTGGGS
+363 
-378 RETTGGGSRVTT
+378 

-413 LWPDTVFLYM
+413 KWPDSVFLYM
-423 LNSVGAVLLFVW
+423 LNAVGAVLLFVW
-435 ALIAASQ
+435 GLIAVSQ
-442 LRLRARLEQEAP
+442 LRLRPRIEREAP
-454 EALSLRMWCFPYL
+454 HTLSLRMWAFPWL
-467 TWVTLAGLAGVL
+467 TWAALLAMGGVL
-479 LLMLTDEAA
+479 VLMLTDATA
-488 RPQVLWSAG
+488 RPQLLWSAG
-497 ATALVLL
+497 ATAVVLL
-504 VAVGR
+504 VAAV
-509 QWRERR
+509 RELRDRR
-515 GSAVADR
+515 RAAH